1 MEQVGHY
8 RIEELLGVGGMG
20 EVYRAYDTQR
30 DRMVALKLLPEGL
43 AKDPEFL
50 RRFKR
55 ESHVAARLRE
65 PHVIPIHDYGE
76 LDGRLFIDMRLVDGE
91 NVRTRLER
99 LGPMH
104 PEDAVAVVGQV
115 AEALEAAHADGL
127 VHRDIKPSNVLVTP
141 GGFVY
146 VVDFGIARTIG
157 TARTSVT
164 LTGVTVGTLD
174 YMAPE
179 RFTNKAVD
187 GRTDVY
193 SLACLLFECLT
204 ATGPFPGDDLP
215 SLMFNHLYTDPPRV
229 TDARPELP
237 AALDDVVAQG
247 MAKSLDGR
255 FPTPTA
261 LAAAAKESLR
271 SGAVA
276 RPRSSDR
283 TVPSVVAPPPSAPEN
298 TVPALVPTALPPTV
312 EPVVPEAALAGSG
325 VAESPVTDAAPSP
338 SSAEPTGPAVSEGS
352 AAPVGG
358 GVSTDGS
365 GAAPDPDATVRLTAG
380 APPEDPDR
388 TVIIGAGTP
397 PPPLNAPK
405 SGRGRRIALIGT
417 PILAAII
424 AAVVVLVVVRPL
436 GNSAAP
442 AAPAAPAAAAEHDHG
457 AAAPAAAGA
466 VPAVAQNP
474 AVPAAGQTG
483 AAIAPAIAVPTVNGT
498 IPVGS
503 TPGFLEV
510 APNGRFAYIANR
522 DAGVVT
528 VLDTKIN
535 QVTATILIPSG
546 PPQFVSF
553 SPDGSRAYV
562 SIYNKDKT
570 VNRVSVLD
578 TASNTVLTTIPV
590 GTRPF
595 ASATTPDGRL
605 LYVPSH
611 DDGQLD
617 VIDTTTDQL
626 VTKVDVPKNP
636 HWVVFGKDGK
646 TLYTAN
652 HESNVVSVLDVATN
666 AVRTTIPVGAS
677 PHSTA
682 LSPDGSRLAV
692 VNFDSSTVSVIDTAT
707 NTVTATVP
715 VGLKPQDIAFTA
727 DGRYLYTANV
737 DGNSVSV
744 IDTTTSRVTA
754 TIPAPSPTSV
764 SMLPNGRQAYVTLL
778 NAGEVMVLDT
788 TAG

>member
-43 AKDPEFL
+43 ARDPEFL

-104 PEDAVAVVGQV
+104 PEDAVAVIVQV

-127 VHRDIKPSNVLVTP
+127 VHRDIKPSNVLITP

-179 RFTNKAVD
+179 RFTNKAID

-229 TDARPELP
+229 TEIRADLP
-237 AALDDVVAQG
+237 AALDEVVARG
-247 MAKSLDGR
+247 MAKSLDDR
-255 FPTPTA
+255 FDTPTS
-261 LAAAAKESLR
+261 LAAAARAALR
-271 SGAVA
+271 PGGAA
-276 RPRSSDR
+276 ATPAPRSADR
-283 TVPSVVAPPPSAPEN
+283 TVQVAVQAPRPSAEVSEPGGPP
-298 TVPALVPTALPPTV
+298 TVPAPTELPATAQ
-312 EPVVPEAALAGSG
+312 PVVPGSVLAAEGAAAGGAG
-325 VAESPVTDAAPSP
+325 VADAEVADGRHASVD
-338 SSAEPTGPAVSEGS
+338 AGEP
-352 AAPVGG
+352 AAAGQ
-358 GVSTDGS
+358 T
-365 GAAPDPDATVRLTAG
+365 ADPDATVRIVTSEQPP
-380 APPEDPDR
+380 PPEDPDR
-388 TVIIGAGTP
+388 TVIVGAGSP
-397 PPPLNAPK
+397 PPPLTTPK
-405 SGRGRRIALIGT
+405 SGRGRRIALIAS
-417 PILAAII
+417 PIVAAAVA
-424 AAVVVLVVVRPL
+424 AAVVLFLVRPL
-436 GNSAAP
+436 DT
-442 AAPAAPAAAAEHDHG
+442 PAAAGHDHD
-457 AAAPAAAGA
+457 ASPTVAAGA
-466 VPAVAQNP
+466 VPAAAQNQ
-474 AVPAAGQTG
+474 AVPANGQTATEV
-483 AAIAPAIAVPTVNGT
+483 AAAIAVPTVNGT
-498 IPVGS
+498 IPAGS

-535 QVTATILIPSG
+535 QVTATILIPVG

-553 SPDGSRAYV
+553 SPNGDRAYV
-562 SIYNKDKT
+562 SISNKDKT
-570 VNRVSVLD
+570 VNRVSVID
-578 TASNTVLTTIPV
+578 TASNTVRATITV

-595 ASATTPDGRL
+595 ASATTLDGKL

-626 VTKVDVPKNP
+626 IQKVDVPKNP
-636 HWVVFGKDGK
+636 HWVVFSKDGK

-666 AVRTTIPVGAS
+666 RVLTTIPVGTS

-682 LSPDGSRLAV
+682 LSPDGSRVAV

-715 VGLKPQDIAFTA
+715 VGLKPQDIAFTP

-744 IDTTTSRVTA
+744 VDTTTNQVTA